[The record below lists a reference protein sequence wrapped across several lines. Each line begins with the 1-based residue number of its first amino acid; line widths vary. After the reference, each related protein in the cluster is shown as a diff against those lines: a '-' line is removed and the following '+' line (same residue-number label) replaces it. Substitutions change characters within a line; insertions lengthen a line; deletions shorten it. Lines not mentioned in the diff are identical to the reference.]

1 MTWGISLMYYHCPQC
16 GLKFKYPLDLISSFG
31 DDFGLCP
38 RCRLQGIYEYD
49 GPRRIDDLDYIEIED
64 YALLSKM
71 RGC

>member
-38 RCRLQGIYEYD
+38 RIDGRGRNGVIRGSGIARVRDCAIDAYLRLYL
-49 GPRRIDDLDYIEIED
+49 P
-64 YALLSKM
+64 
-71 RGC
+71 

>member
-1 MTWGISLMYYHCPQC
+1 MYYHCPQC

-38 RCRLQGIYEYD
+38 RCRIQGIYEYD

-64 YALLSKM
+64 
-71 RGC
+71 